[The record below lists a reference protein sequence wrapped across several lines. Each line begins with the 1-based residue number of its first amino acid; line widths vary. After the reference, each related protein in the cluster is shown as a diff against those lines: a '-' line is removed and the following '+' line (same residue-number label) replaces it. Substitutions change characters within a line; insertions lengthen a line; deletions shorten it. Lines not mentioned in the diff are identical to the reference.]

1 MDLFCSNSYLFQ
13 STTFDLEGLDGID
26 PRKDVLGGK
35 DLPNKGYI
43 VDSWYHPY
51 EKGGKRRVKP
61 NPIILKWKCK
71 KLKFNDITL
80 WYKMKNTYLHFI
92 NNILRALLFHFLN

>member
-43 VDSWYHPY
+43 VDS
-51 EKGGKRRVKP
+51 
-61 NPIILKWKCK
+61 
-71 KLKFNDITL
+71 
-80 WYKMKNTYLHFI
+80 
-92 NNILRALLFHFLN
+92 